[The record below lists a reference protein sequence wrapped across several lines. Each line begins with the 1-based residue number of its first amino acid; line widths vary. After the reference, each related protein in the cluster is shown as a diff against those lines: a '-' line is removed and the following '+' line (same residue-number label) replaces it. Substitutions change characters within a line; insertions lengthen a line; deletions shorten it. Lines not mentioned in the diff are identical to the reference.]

1 MVVDVKL
8 TVNMLQRI
16 PLFAGLNRRQLESL
30 ARRFVE
36 RKFDAGETIVTQGR
50 GGEGFFVV
58 ISGRAEAIRE
68 HADGEKTVLN
78 PLEPGD
84 FFGEMAL
91 LSEGI
96 RTASVVATEPT
107 TCLVLA
113 RWDFLGVL
121 REDAEMAV
129 VILQELAERFVRV
142 LNTL

>member
-1 MVVDVKL
+1 MVVDVKM
-8 TVNMLQRI
+8 TVGMLQRT
-16 PLFAGLNRRQLESL
+16 PLFNGLDKRQLESL

-58 ISGRAEAIRE
+58 VSGRAEAIRE

-113 RWDFLGVL
+113 RWDFLGAL
-121 REDAEMAV
+121 REDSEMAV

>member
-16 PLFAGLNRRQLESL
+16 PMFAGLNRRQLESL

-113 RWDFLGVL
+113 RWDFLGAL
-121 REDAEMAV
+121 REDSEMAV